1 MQNFADVVSFR
12 YANEADLSTLISLLY
27 DDDLGS
33 ARESTDPKMYDAYRT
48 AFQRIQASPD
58 NYIIL
63 AEAEEEIIG
72 MLQLTLL
79 PGLTHSGSLRG
90 QIEGVRVKKGFRA
103 KGIGRKLFRF
113 AIESAER
120 AGCNI
125 IQLTTDRKR
134 PDAIAFYTSLGF
146 RDSHLGMKL
155 MLERPAPT
163 GCKPHR

>member
-1 MQNFADVVSFR
+1 MENITDVISFR
-12 YANEADLSTLISLLY
+12 YANETDLSTLISLLY

-33 ARESTDPKMYDAYRT
+33 ARESTDPKMFSDYRA
-48 AFQRIQASPD
+48 AFRRIQASPD

-79 PGLTHSGSLRG
+79 PGLSHKGSLRG
-90 QIEGVRVKKGFRA
+90 QIESVRVKKGFRA

-120 AGCNI
+120 AGCKI
-125 IQLTTDRKR
+125 IQLTTDRNR
-134 PDAIAFYTSLGF
+134 PDAIAFYTG
-146 RDSHLGMKL
+146 
-155 MLERPAPT
+155 ERMMS
-163 GCKPHR
+163 GR

>member
-33 ARESTDPKMYDAYRT
+33 ARESTDPKMFSDYSA
-48 AFQRIQASPD
+48 AFRRIQASQD
-58 NYIIL
+58 NNIIL
-63 AEAEEEIIG
+63 AETGDEIVG

-79 PGLTHSGSLRG
+79 PGLTHRGSLRG

-113 AIESAER
+113 AIEAAGR
-120 AGCNI
+120 AGCQI
-125 IQLTTDRKR
+125 IQLTTDRQR

-146 RDSHLGMKL
+146 IDSHLGMKL
-155 MLERPAPT
+155 MLERPEPT
-163 GCKPHR
+163 GGKPQ